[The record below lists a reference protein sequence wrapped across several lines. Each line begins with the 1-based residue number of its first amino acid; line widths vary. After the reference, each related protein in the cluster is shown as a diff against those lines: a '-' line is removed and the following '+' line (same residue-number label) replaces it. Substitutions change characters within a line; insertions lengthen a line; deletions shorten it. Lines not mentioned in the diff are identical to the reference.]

1 VSVCIALTNTWLF
14 IKYVIDTRIQNK
26 AMWPMPDEVAGE
38 FERILILYDMLA
50 TNSIREQTVP
60 LKKNKQL

>member
-1 VSVCIALTNTWLF
+1 
-14 IKYVIDTRIQNK
+14 
-26 AMWPMPDEVAGE
+26 MPDEVAGE

-60 LKKNKQL
+60 LKKTGNCKANW